1 MKKTKKILALASSAV
16 LLVTA
21 SVMGT
26 MAYLTSTTNAV
37 NNTFTVGNVGF
48 DQDAALDEA
57 KVNMYGE
64 KLNQG
69 GDVWEDGDTLAER
82 VQANQYKLIPGHEYV
97 KDPTVHIAADSED
110 CWLFVKVDNGIS
122 AIEAAGDTTIAKQME
137 TLGWT
142 AVTTEGFA
150 NVYYYNNKVSADDG
164 DVTVFETFTL
174 ANDANVADYASASIK
189 IQAYAVQADGFDSA
203 TEAWSAAP
211 LNEWKTPAAE

>member
-69 GDVWEDGDTLAER
+69 GR
-82 VQANQYKLIPGHEYV
+82 VQANEYKLIPGHEYV

-142 AVTTEGFA
+142 AVTTEGFE
-150 NVYYYNNKVSADDG
+150 NVYYYNNKVSADK
-164 DVTVFETFTL
+164 DVTVFKTFTL
-174 ANDANVADYASASIK
+174 ANNANVADYASASIK

-211 LNEWKTPAAE
+211 LNAWKTPAAE